1 MTTCL
6 DCPEIFKSWL
16 YIVLSVQ
23 TPLTVERK
31 YLLWR
36 NIYFA
41 VLSLWLRCVQFCCF
55 GTFCLTLHLG
65 RGTLCSRLCSSHLN
79 LKMASSYHKATFT
92 SITRI
97 NVLLNRVFQFS
108 PLPQMRCS
116 YVSQGSHN
124 SVVARSN
131 YICMIMSL
139 SFCPSLPYHTSLKFC
154 LLTRRLSLFRFSCII
169 MLFGI
174 NGANELF
181 KRTNILHIFPYFLRF
196 AFCARSS

>member
-6 DCPEIFKSWL
+6 DYPEIFKSWL

-108 PLPQMRCS
+108 PLPQIRCS

-131 YICMIMSL
+131 YICMYDNELKLL
-139 SFCPSLPYHTSLKFC
+139 SKFALSHIVKVLSSHTSVKFVQV
-154 LLTRRLSLFRFSCII
+154 
-169 MLFGI
+169 
-174 NGANELF
+174 
-181 KRTNILHIFPYFLRF
+181 FLYHY
-196 AFCARSS
+196 AFWDQ